1 MSWLI
6 VILVVI
12 AVIAVGAL
20 VYEQGRS
27 AALKR
32 RFGPEYDR
40 AVETQGGRRPA
51 EAGLRDILRRR
62 HTLDIKPLPAPT
74 RMRYEQQW
82 REIQLRFVDEP
93 AETVRQGGAL
103 VAEVLRERGYPI
115 DPEERVA
122 MLSADHPEL
131 LANYRTAQGAQPTA
145 GVEPLRQA
153 FVHYRDVFERLVES
167 PVTSPEAARTNVDAS
182 DSVRPVRPVRPGGSV
197 GPGGLDR
204 DEDERPSRFA
214 SAYGTVLRAAKRVDP
229 AGRRIALRRRDR
241 ESASEPE
248 PSDR

>member
-6 VILVVI
+6 VVLVVI
-12 AVIAVGAL
+12 AVVAIGAL

-32 RFGPEYDR
+32 RFGPEYER
-40 AVETQGGRRPA
+40 AVATQGGRRPA

-62 HTLDIKPLPAPT
+62 HTLDIKPLPAPV

-82 REIQLRFVDEP
+82 REVQLGFVDEP
-93 AETVRQGGAL
+93 AETVRRAGAL
-103 VAEVLRERGYPI
+103 VAEVLRERGYPA

-131 LANYRTAQGAQPTA
+131 LANYRTAQGAHPGA

-167 PVTSPEAARTNVDAS
+167 PVTSLEPARTKVDVSVAKPDGAGS
-182 DSVRPVRPVRPGGSV
+182 DREQDG
-197 GPGGLDR
+197 
-204 DEDERPSRFA
+204 EDGERPSRFS
-214 SAYGTVLRAAKRVDP
+214 SAYGTVLRAAQRVDP
-229 AGRRIALRRRDR
+229 AGGRFAIRRRGEPR
-241 ESASEPE
+241 PEREPE
-248 PSDR
+248 PEAERYI

>member
-6 VILVVI
+6 VVLVVI
-12 AVIAVGAL
+12 AVVAIGAL

-32 RFGPEYDR
+32 RFGPEYER
-40 AVETQGGRRPA
+40 AVATQGGRRPA
-51 EAGLRDILRRR
+51 ESGLRDILRRR
-62 HTLDIKPLPAPT
+62 HTLDIKPLPAPV
-74 RMRYEQQW
+74 RVRYEQQW

-93 AETVRQGGAL
+93 AETVRQAGAL
-103 VAEVLRERGYPI
+103 VAEVLRERGYPA

-131 LANYRTAQGAQPTA
+131 LANYRTAQGAHPTA

-167 PVTSPEAARTNVDAS
+167 PVTSLEPARANVGRNDGVGT
-182 DSVRPVRPVRPGGSV
+182 DGRDGSARSAHPD
-197 GPGGLDR
+197 GDG
-204 DEDERPSRFA
+204 DEHPSRFSA
-214 SAYGTVLRAAKRVDP
+214 AYGTVLRAAGRVDP
-229 AGRRIALRRRDR
+229 AGGRLAIRRRDR
-241 ESASEPE
+241 RSEAE
-248 PSDR
+248 RAPSDR

>member
-12 AVIAVGAL
+12 AVVAVGAL

-32 RFGPEYDR
+32 RFGSAYER
-40 AVETQGGRRPA
+40 AVATHGGRRPA

-62 HTLDIKPLPAPT
+62 HSLDIKPLSAPVRT
-74 RMRYEQQW
+74 RYEQQW

-93 AETVRQGGAL
+93 AGTVRQAGAL
-103 VAEVLRERGYPI
+103 VAEVLRERGYPA

-131 LANYRTAQGAQPTA
+131 LANYRTAQGARPAA

-167 PVTSPEAARTNVDAS
+167 PVSALEPARTSVDTGRHVDHSYAS
-182 DSVRPVRPVRPGGSV
+182 DG
-197 GPGGLDR
+197 D
-204 DEDERPSRFA
+204 DDERPSRFS
-214 SAYGTVLRAAKRVDP
+214 SAYGTVIRAARRADP
-229 AGRRIALRRRDR
+229 AGGRLALRRRDHDSDQDR
-241 ESASEPE
+241 DRDSGPQPE
-248 PSDR
+248 RYI

>member
-6 VILVVI
+6 VVLVVI
-12 AVIAVGAL
+12 AVVAVGML
-20 VYEQGRS
+20 IYEQGRS

-32 RFGPEYDR
+32 RFGSEYER
-40 AVETQGGRRPA
+40 AVATQGGRRPA

-62 HTLDIKPLPAPT
+62 HTLDIKPLPAPMRT
-74 RMRYEQQW
+74 RYEQQW

-93 AETVRQGGAL
+93 AVTVRQAGAL
-103 VAEVLRERGYPI
+103 VAEVLRERGYPA

-131 LANYRTAQGAQPTA
+131 LANYRTAQGAHPAA

-167 PVTSPEAARTNVDAS
+167 PVTSLE
-182 DSVRPVRPVRPGGSV
+182 PVRTAGDTGRRVHVHVDDSDG
-197 GPGGLDR
+197 

-214 SAYGTVLRAAKRVDP
+214 SAYGTVIRAARRVDP
-229 AGRRIALRRRDR
+229 AGGRLAIRRRDR
-241 ESASEPE
+241 ESEPE

>member
-6 VILVVI
+6 VVLVVI

-32 RFGPEYDR
+32 RFGPEYER
-40 AVETQGGRRPA
+40 AVATQGGRRQA
-51 EAGLRDILRRR
+51 ESGLRDILRRR
-62 HTLDIKPLPAPT
+62 HTLDIKPLSAPV

-82 REIQLRFVDEP
+82 REVQLRFVDEP
-93 AETVRQGGAL
+93 ADAVRRAGAL
-103 VAEVLRERGYPI
+103 VAEVLRERGYPA

-131 LANYRTAQGAQPTA
+131 LANYRTAQGAHPTA

-153 FVHYRDVFERLVES
+153 FVHYRDVFDRLVES
-167 PVTSPEAARTNVDAS
+167 PVGSLEPARTSVERTSVNVHDGN
-182 DSVRPVRPVRPGGSV
+182 DGTGFDD
-197 GPGGLDR
+197 GDR
-204 DEDERPSRFA
+204 EPPEQRPSRF
-214 SAYGTVLRAAKRVDP
+214 SNAYGTVLDAARRVDP
-229 AGRRIALRRRDR
+229 AGGRFAIRRRGDR
-241 ESASEPE
+241 DSGPEPE
-248 PSDR
+248 RSDR

>member
-6 VILVVI
+6 VFLVLI

-20 VYEQGRS
+20 VYEQVRS
-27 AALKR
+27 SGLKR
-32 RFGPEYDR
+32 RFGPEYER
-40 AVETQGGRRPA
+40 AVATQGARRPA

-62 HTLDIKPLPAPT
+62 HTLDIKPLPAPQ

-93 AETVRQGGAL
+93 ADVVRQAGAL
-103 VAEVLRERGYPI
+103 VAEVMRERGYPA

-131 LANYRTAQGAQPTA
+131 LANYRTAQGAQPAA
-145 GVEPLRQA
+145 GLEPLRQA

-167 PVTSPEAARTNVDAS
+167 PVTSLEPARAGRTATARDDS
-182 DSVRPVRPVRPGGSV
+182 DGDGHV
-197 GPGGLDR
+197 GDGHGDR
-204 DEDERPSRFA
+204 DDGDGRPSRFS
-214 SAYGTVLRAAKRVDP
+214 SAYGTVMRAARAADP

-241 ESASEPE
+241 ASESP
-248 PSDR
+248 DG